1 MLCMYDQS
9 RNKERVINI
18 MFIVFGNSIINSN
31 NIRNVAMVNDTTIVV
46 FGINGDYVDSESYE
60 NKEECQKALN
70 KINDIL
76 GGIM

>member
-1 MLCMYDQS
+1 M
-9 RNKERVINI
+9 IN
-18 MFIVFGNSIINSN
+18 MFIVFGNSIINSS

-60 NKEECQKALN
+60 NKDECQKALN

>member
-1 MLCMYDQS
+1 
-9 RNKERVINI
+9 
-18 MFIVFGNSIINSN
+18 MFIVFGNSLINTA
-31 NIRNVAMVNDTTIVV
+31 NIRNIAMINDTTIVV

-60 NKEECQKALN
+60 SKEETQKALN